1 MSVNLLDFDAKSL
14 AGFCEEIGEKPFRAR
29 QLLRWIHRSGEA
41 DFAAMS
47 DQIQGDFAVI
57 PRVALKSDEPIM
69 LDGMHFKDLE
79 SRFDVP
85 LFAFDFAALAEA
97 LESGAVRS
105 DSATKAA

>member
-1 MSVNLLDFDAKSL
+1 M
-14 AGFCEEIGEKPFRAR
+14 IGEFNERFGT
-29 QLLRWIHRSGEA
+29 QLHVLPVENQYFGGDVSVAGLLTGG

-47 DQIQGDFAVI
+47 GEVRGDFAVM

-69 LDGMHFKDLE
+69 LDGMHFQELE

-97 LESGAVRS
+97 LASGEVSR
-105 DSATKAA
+105 DHATKAA